1 MNTRRIAATFA
12 LMACCS
18 LAAPVQAEMNAY
30 MSVKAQK
37 QGLIQGSVTQKGRE
51 GKIMVIASD
60 HVLIAPL
67 DAATGLP
74 IGKRQHKPFLI
85 TKEVDRSSV
94 QLRAAFTTNENLPEV
109 QIQYWTPNIKAAT
122 GVGSEY
128 QYYTVTL
135 SNAVIT
141 SIRHVM
147 LNNRNPELQ
156 RYPAHEEIALAY
168 QKITW
173 TWTDGGITY
182 SDDWSAGR

>member
-1 MNTRRIAATFA
+1 MSTRRIATAFA

-18 LAAPVQAEMNAY
+18 LAVPVQAEMNAY

-60 HVLIAPL
+60 HFVLSPS

-74 IGKRQHKPFLI
+74 TGKRQHKPFMI

-94 QLRAAFTTNENLPEV
+94 QLRAAFVTNENLPEV

-128 QYYTVTL
+128 QYFTVTL
-135 SNAVIT
+135 SNARIAN
-141 SIRHVM
+141 IRHVM
-147 LNNRNPELQ
+147 HNNKNPELM
-156 RYPAHEEIALAY
+156 RYAASEEIALVY

-182 SDDWSAGR
+182 SDDWEAKY